1 MKKITII
8 FSAIILFASCLPQP
22 KNKSLPP
29 YQNIVILSDMSDRI
43 EPFINGSIPNQQFPP
58 KDIDEIRKI
67 VQFFKDECVKA
78 GEKIGDR
85 SCITFS
91 TFSEKIAASV
101 DVEQIKALDKKQ
113 QFVNS
118 TGQYVGCG
126 LVEKLVE
133 FENTVK
139 TVYDN
144 TQNLGLDLISILIE
158 KIENENILK
167 HDTFLAA
174 GLDTTFINYENHIYI
189 FTDGYLEYWNPNA
202 NRQFYFGSPEINKVR
217 QYCVNNG
224 VDIKTAL
231 VSDKSLG
238 LPSYRSIKNQ
248 YVNLHIL
255 ETHERDFNKTL
266 NTYRYPKGLRDNEI
280 LEAVWRK
287 WAEESGFKS
296 FEWKKY

>member
-1 MKKITII
+1 
-8 FSAIILFASCLPQP
+8 
-22 KNKSLPP
+22 
-29 YQNIVILSDMSDRI
+29 MSDRI
-43 EPFINGSIPNQQFPP
+43 EPLINGSIPNQQFPP

-67 VQFFKDECVKA
+67 VKFFKEECVKP
-78 GEKIGDR
+78 GEKIGDK

-91 TFSEKIAASV
+91 AFSKKIAASV
-101 DVEQIKALDKKQ
+101 DVEQIKNLGDKQ

-118 TGQYVGCG
+118 TGKYVGCG
-126 LVEKLVE
+126 LAEKLVE
-133 FENTVK
+133 FEDTVK
-139 TVYDN
+139 AVYGN
-144 TQNLGLDLISILIE
+144 TKNLGLDLISILIE
-158 KIENENILK
+158 KIENENIVK
-167 HDTFLAA
+167 HNTFLTD
-174 GLDTTFINYENHIYI
+174 GVDTTFINYENHIYI

-202 NRQFYFGSPEINKVR
+202 NRQFYFGGTEINRVR

-231 VSDKSLG
+231 EREKALG
-238 LPSYRSIKNQ
+238 LTAYRSAKNQ

-255 ETHERDFNKTL
+255 ETHERDFDKKF
-266 NTYRYPKGLRDNEI
+266 NTYRNPQGKRDNEI